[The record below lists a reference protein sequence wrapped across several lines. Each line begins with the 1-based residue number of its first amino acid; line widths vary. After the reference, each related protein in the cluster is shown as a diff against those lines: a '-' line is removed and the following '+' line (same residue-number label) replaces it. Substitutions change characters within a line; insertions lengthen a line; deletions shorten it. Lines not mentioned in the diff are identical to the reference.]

1 MIPEGKVALITGGAM
16 GMGKGFAD
24 SLLQAGAKVCVADY
38 NVEVGEEAVKELNT
52 KYGAG
57 KAIFVKCD
65 VTSQADMEAAFE
77 TTKKTFGGIDIVV
90 NNAGVGGEADD
101 NWERCIDINMKGT
114 MRGIRLAMNYLSKEN
129 GGNGGTIINMASLA
143 GVNPNPFSPTYGCTK
158 AGIIHAS
165 RCLAISPVAA
175 KSSIRI
181 NVMCPAFVDTPMFRN
196 MKSGDPS
203 QTYHGD
209 PTLVQAFIDR
219 VGVITIEEAA
229 EAFMELVKD
238 DTKNGVILKLSKT
251 EGKKYCTLA
260 VQNLD

>member
-1 MIPEGKVALITGGAM
+1 MIPENKVALITGGAM

-24 SLLQAGAKVCVADY
+24 ALLQAGAKVCVADF
-38 NVEVGEEAVKELNT
+38 NAEVGEKTVKEFIA
-52 KYGAG
+52 KYGDG

-65 VTSQADMEAAFE
+65 VTSQPDMEAAFR
-77 TTKKTFGGIDIVV
+77 TTKETFGGIDIVV

-114 MRGIRLAMNYLSKEN
+114 MRGMRLAMNYLSKEN

-165 RCLAISPVAA
+165 RCLAVSPIAM

-181 NVMCPAFVDTPMFRN
+181 NVMCPAFVDTPMFKN
-196 MKSGDPS
+196 MSSGDPS

-209 PTLVQAFIDR
+209 PALVKAFIEK
-219 VGVITIEEAA
+219 VGVITVEEAA
-229 EAFMELVKD
+229 EAFMDLVKD
-238 DTKNGVILKLSKT
+238 DSKNGVILKLNKH
-251 EGKKYCTLA
+251 EGKQYCTLA
-260 VQNLD
+260 VQNL